1 MALSSASAAND
12 DMASDNNLAIDL
24 ADNASAISYA
34 DSDSSPSI
42 ASSDSSQAIA
52 YESITDDESLESGP
66 LGDGATSIYVSK
78 TGDDSNDGLSEENAV
93 ATIAKAYELAGDGS
107 TINIG
112 AGTYEQS
119 SSITLDKS
127 ITFNGADGTTITR
140 TGTANV
146 FTYSGDEAKTFTL
159 NNLIFTAP
167 TKQNNPIINIG
178 GGGVLLMNNCKLT
191 DAVPGNGNGAIK
203 LFYNAKATLDGCEF
217 YDLNGTSTA
226 AAPYLAISG
235 NSVVNVKN
243 SIFHN
248 IIIPTGSFLR
258 AVIYVN
264 AATATGIISDC
275 SFYNNSA
282 NIGGLIENKAGILTV
297 SNCNFED
304 NTISG
309 GNAKGLIYISQTTAQ
324 GNSIITGNSF
334 HDNNAAYAIWI
345 SAAPTTAEYNA
356 FDLAEGQYAIG
367 NNKQAVVNANY
378 NFYGTNDN
386 PSVFLDN
393 VTASNWVIMSASA
406 SADSVATGDS
416 ITITA
421 DFSKYTDG
429 TTTGDVTGT
438 MAEVPVKFI
447 NADDTKGSLANE
459 ILYQDNKAI
468 VTYTGVAEGADTITV
483 TAASASTT
491 IPITVIGG
499 SAPAGNV
506 IYVKPDGNDE
516 NDGLSESTAV
526 KTIAKAVA
534 IVNAAEGDQFTINIA
549 NGEYAEGIIDL
560 PTDKSIDFIGQE
572 KGNVIIRSNTTA
584 SSAYMFTKISGA
596 ESLNLSAK
604 SESHLL

>member
-42 ASSDSSQAIA
+42 ASGDSSQGIA
-52 YESITDDESLESGP
+52 YESITDDESSESGL

-345 SAAPTTAEYNA
+345 SAAPTTVEYNA

-367 NNKQAVVNANY
+367 NNKQAEVNANY
-378 NFYGTNDN
+378 NFYGT
-386 PSVFLDN
+386 L
-393 VTASNWVIMSASA
+393 VIQS
-406 SADSVATGDS
+406 
-416 ITITA
+416 
-421 DFSKYTDG
+421 
-429 TTTGDVTGT
+429 
-438 MAEVPVKFI
+438 
-447 NADDTKGSLANE
+447 
-459 ILYQDNKAI
+459 Q
-468 VTYTGVAEGADTITV
+468 
-483 TAASASTT
+483 
-491 IPITVIGG
+491 
-499 SAPAGNV
+499 
-506 IYVKPDGNDE
+506 
-516 NDGLSESTAV
+516 
-526 KTIAKAVA
+526 
-534 IVNAAEGDQFTINIA
+534 
-549 NGEYAEGIIDL
+549 
-560 PTDKSIDFIGQE
+560 
-572 KGNVIIRSNTTA
+572 
-584 SSAYMFTKISGA
+584 
-596 ESLNLSAK
+596 
-604 SESHLL
+604 